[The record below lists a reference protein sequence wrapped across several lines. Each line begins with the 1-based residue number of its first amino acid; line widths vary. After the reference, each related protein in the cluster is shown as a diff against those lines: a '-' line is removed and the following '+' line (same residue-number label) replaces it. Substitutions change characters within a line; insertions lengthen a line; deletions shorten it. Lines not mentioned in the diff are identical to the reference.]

1 MSELAT
7 AYVQLVPTATGMKDK
22 IARELGPEADAAAKS
37 AGDSAGG
44 ALGSSLGSAFKKVVV
59 ALGLGKIVKDAL
71 DAGGALQQ
79 SFGGLETLYGDAA
92 KQAKVYASEAVKA
105 GISANNYAEQA
116 VSFGASLKQAF
127 GGDTVKA
134 MESANTAILDMADN
148 SAKMGTDITS
158 IQNAYQGFAKQNYTM
173 LDNLKLGYG
182 GTKTEM
188 ERLLADAEQLSGV
201 KYDINNL
208 GDVYSAIH
216 VIQDEL
222 GLTGVAAAEA
232 EGTFTGSFATMKAAA
247 QNLLANLALGEDIKP
262 SLDIL
267 QQSVI
272 TFLTNNLFP
281 MVGNILKAAP
291 DILAGLTEL
300 LVNMLNMLTE
310 NAPQWITAGMELL
323 TNLIQGFIEALPS
336 IAEATIQLGA
346 AIVQGLMNFDW
357 LGAAT
362 QLINTLATTLST
374 SASEIFGTDGAGI
387 VDSIVS
393 GIMNTIG
400 EMLEGANSII
410 TELTAG
416 ITANLPTVLN
426 SGIQILTK
434 IVNGILQQLPQII
447 QSASKIIN
455 TLAQYIMTNLPT
467 ILKAGVEMLLTIVKG
482 IITNL
487 PQIVKATLDLV
498 QSLLTTIYENL
509 PEILKAGIELIGELI
524 AGLWEAT
531 PDIISAM
538 FDILADVGETIGE
551 IDWIGFGIDI
561 IKGIAE
567 GIQNA
572 KGQIWEA
579 VKAACSEAWERTKA
593 FFKIGS
599 PSKLMADTI
608 GKMIPQGMAV
618 GIEKDSSYVTKAM
631 HEVAVES
638 VEASKEVP
646 YYGEV
651 QPMTM
656 TNIQPVETD
665 MASSVVSALSGMGIY
680 MDARLVGA
688 LVADPVNANL
698 GKISARRV

>member
-188 ERLLADAEQLSGV
+188 ERLLADAEKLSGV

-291 DILAGLTEL
+291 DILTGLAEL

-323 TNLIQGFIEALPS
+323 TNLIQGLIEALPS

-346 AIVQGLMNFDW
+346 AIVEGLMNFDW

-400 EMLEGANSII
+400 EMLEGANAII
-410 TELTAG
+410 EELTTG

-665 MASSVVSALSGMGIY
+665 TASSVVSALSGMGIY

>member
-22 IARELGPEADAAAKS
+22 IAKELGPEADAAAKS

-79 SFGGLETLYGDAA
+79 SFGGLDTLYGDAA

-148 SAKMGTDITS
+148 SAKMGTDISS

-188 ERLLADAEQLSGV
+188 ERLLADAEKLSGV

-291 DILAGLTEL
+291 DILAGLTDL

-323 TNLIQGFIEALPS
+323 TNLIQGLIEALPS

-346 AIVQGLMNFDW
+346 AIVEGLMNFDW

-410 TELTAG
+410 TELTTG

-467 ILKAGVEMLLTIVKG
+467 ILKAGVEMLLTIVKA

-487 PQIVKATLDLV
+487 PQIIKATLELI
-498 QSLLTTIYENL
+498 QSLLTTIYKNL
-509 PEILKAGIELIGELI
+509 PQILKAGIELIGELI
-524 AGLWEAT
+524 AGLWRAT
-531 PDIISAM
+531 PDALSAM
-538 FDILADVGETIGE
+538 WDILREVSNTINE
-551 IDWIGFGIDI
+551 IDWLGLGWDI
-561 IKGIAE
+561 ISGIAE
-567 GIQNA
+567 GISNA
-572 KGQIWEA
+572 GGKIWDA
-579 VKAACSEAWERTKA
+579 VKGACKSAWNNA
-593 FFKIGS
+593 LSFWDIGS
-599 PSKLMADTI
+599 PSKLMENTI
-608 GKMIPQGMAV
+608 GRMIPQGMAV
-618 GIEKDSSYVTKAM
+618 GIEEDADYVTKAM
-631 HEVAVES
+631 HDVAAES
-638 VEASKEVP
+638 VEASQEVP
-646 YYGEV
+646 YFGDV
-651 QPMTM
+651 QPMT
-656 TNIQPVETD
+656 TSNS
-665 MASSVVSALSGMGIY
+665 SSVTFNNVFNINGTDRDPRELAEEISYYLEA
-680 MDARLVGA
+680 DRQR
-688 LVADPVNANL
+688 VAGVWA
-698 GKISARRV
+698 

>member
-22 IARELGPEADAAAKS
+22 IAKELGPEADAAAKS

-148 SAKMGTDITS
+148 SAKMGTDISS

-323 TNLIQGFIEALPS
+323 TNLIQGLIEALPS

-346 AIVQGLMNFDW
+346 AIVEGLMNFDW
-357 LGAAT
+357 LGAAS
-362 QLINTLATTLST
+362 QLLTTLATTLST
-374 SASEIFGTDGAGI
+374 SASEILGTDGAGI
-387 VDSIVS
+387 VGSLVD
-393 GIMNTIG
+393 GIMNNLA
-400 EMLEGANSII
+400 EMLNSANSII

-416 ITANLPTVLN
+416 ITANLPTILAT
-426 SGIQILTK
+426 GMEILTE
-434 IVNGILQQLPQII
+434 VVDGILRNLPQLI
-447 QSASKIIN
+447 QSASTIIN
-455 TLAQYIMTNLPT
+455 TLAQYIINNLPT
-467 ILKAGVEMLLTIVKG
+467 ILKAGVEMLLTIVKA

-487 PQIVKATLDLV
+487 PQIIKATLELI
-498 QSLLTTIYENL
+498 QSLLTTIYKNL
-509 PEILKAGIELIGELI
+509 PQILKAGIELIGELI
-524 AGLWEAT
+524 AGLLRAT
-531 PDIISAM
+531 PDALSAM
-538 FDILADVGETIGE
+538 WDILREVSNTINE
-551 IDWIGFGIDI
+551 IDWLDLGWDI
-561 IKGIAE
+561 ISGIAE
-567 GIQNA
+567 GIRNA
-572 KGQIWEA
+572 GGQIWEA
-579 VKAACSEAWERTKA
+579 VKGACKSAWNNA
-593 FFKIGS
+593 LSFWDIGS
-599 PSKLMADTI
+599 PSKLMENTI
-608 GKMIPQGMAV
+608 GRMIPQGMAV
-618 GIEKDSSYVTKAM
+618 GIEEDADYVTKAM
-631 HEVAVES
+631 HDVAAES
-638 VEASKEVP
+638 VEASQEVP
-646 YYGEV
+646 YFGDV
-651 QPMTM
+651 QPMTTSNSSSM
-656 TNIQPVETD
+656 TFNNVFNINGTD
-665 MASSVVSALSGMGIY
+665 RDPRELAEEISYYLE
-680 MDARLVGA
+680 
-688 LVADPVNANL
+688 ADRQRAAGVWA
-698 GKISARRV
+698 